1 MINTSNMANTL
12 LLPLLAVLIMMLARL
27 LTGKMLLLLSG
38 TNPSVESPN
47 HPSPQANKTT
57 SQRKR
62 PANGNGDDN
71 SNDAW

>member
-1 MINTSNMANTL
+1 MANTP

-38 TNPSVESPN
+38 TNPSVKSPN
-47 HPSPQANKTT
+47 HPSAQPNKAT